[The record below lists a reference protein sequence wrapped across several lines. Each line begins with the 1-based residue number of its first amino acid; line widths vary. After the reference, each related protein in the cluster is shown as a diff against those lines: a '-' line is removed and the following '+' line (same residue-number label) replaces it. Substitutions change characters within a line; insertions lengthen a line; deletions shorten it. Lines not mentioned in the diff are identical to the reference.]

1 MSKMETQH
9 TLSFETT
16 SSIDKSSSRLLF
28 EQLVNEAIDGVFSS
42 LGPSCKQAVY
52 DCMEK
57 KYRLKK
63 SDFVEHLTEF
73 SEAIEQ
79 IFGHSSRLLEI
90 RMMERLYQKVPEFKY
105 RLQDT
110 LTFQEYVDALG
121 RFIST

>member
-1 MSKMETQH
+1 METQH

-28 EQLVNEAIDGVFSS
+28 EQLVNESIDGVFSS

-63 SDFVEHLTEF
+63 SDFAEHLTEF

-79 IFGHSSRLLEI
+79 IFGSSAGLLEI
-90 RMMERLYQKVPEFKY
+90 QMIKRLYQKVPEFKY
-105 RLQDT
+105 WPQET
-110 LTFQEYVDALG
+110 LTFPDYVNALS
-121 RFIST
+121 RFISTY